1 MEKVMDMAME
11 QTKIADTA
19 IEANHWTLV
28 IKPVSGWFN
37 LNLNELWNYRDLIFL
52 FVKRD
57 FISLYKQTILGPLW
71 FFIQPLLTTITF
83 TVIFGNIAQLST
95 DGLPPVLFYLAGIT
109 CWTYFSECFNKTS
122 NVFSAN
128 ASIFGKVY
136 FPRLVLPF
144 SIIISNLFKFGLQ
157 FLIFLVFYFYFKI
170 NGHAINIGISVLFFP
185 LLIVIMAGLGLGLGI
200 IISSMTTKYRDL
212 QHLIGF
218 GVQLMMYASPIVYPL
233 SSVPDNYKWILLLNP
248 MTSIIEAFKFSFLG
262 VGVFSVAGLIYSFLF
277 MCIALII
284 GIVIFS
290 KVEKSFMDTV

>member
-1 MEKVMDMAME
+1 MEPIFKSE
-11 QTKIADTA
+11 IHSK
-19 IEANHWTLV
+19 ENENWSLV

-37 LNLNELWNYRDLIFL
+37 LNLNELWNYKDLVLL

-57 FISLYKQTILGPLW
+57 FISLYKQTVLGPLW

-95 DGLPPVLFYLAGIT
+95 DGLPPMLFYLSGIT
-109 CWTYFSECFNKTS
+109 CWSYFAECLNKTS
-122 NVFSAN
+122 NIFTTN
-128 ASIFGKVY
+128 AGIFGKVY
-136 FPRLVLPF
+136 FPRLVLPL
-144 SIIISNLFKFGLQ
+144 SIIISNLIKFGLQ
-157 FLIFLVFYFYFKI
+157 FLIFLAFYFYFILK
-170 NGHAINIGISVLFFP
+170 GHEIHIGTSVLLFP

-233 SSVPDNYKWILLLNP
+233 SSVPDKYKWVLMLNP

-262 VGVFSVAGLIYSFLF
+262 VGIFSPIGLFYSFIF
-277 MCIALII
+277 TCVALIV